1 MGPQQGPGSS
11 GASFQ
16 TCNLKAAFCYALL
29 SYRGIGLP
37 GVSSM
42 VYSQALEIRS
52 FCRSPGQKPLV
63 RPEGITKMPFRDFQR
78 PWLSQFA
85 SSLGHQI
92 VLKMYSALTGPR
104 KLRSSIP
111 NMQPESGICYALLS
125 YRGIGLPGVSS
136 MVYSQALEIRSFC
149 RSPGQKPLVRPEGI
163 TKMPFRDFQRPWL
176 SQCASSLG

>member
-1 MGPQQGPGSS
+1 MAVIVCAIFRPSKLCRKCTVPKQGPESLG
-11 GASFQ
+11 GLFQ

-92 VLKMYSALTGPR
+92 VQKMYSALTGPR
-104 KLRSSIP
+104 KLRSFIP
-111 NMQPESGICYALLS
+111 NMQPESSILLCLAIIQRHWFAWCVFHGI
-125 YRGIGLPGVSS
+125 
-136 MVYSQALEIRSFC
+136 
-149 RSPGQKPLVRPEGI
+149 
-163 TKMPFRDFQRPWL
+163 
-176 SQCASSLG
+176 

>member
-52 FCRSPGQKPLV
+52 FCRSPGQ
-63 RPEGITKMPFRDFQR
+63 
-78 PWLSQFA
+78 
-85 SSLGHQI
+85 
-92 VLKMYSALTGPR
+92 
-104 KLRSSIP
+104 
-111 NMQPESGICYALLS
+111 N
-125 YRGIGLPGVSS
+125 
-136 MVYSQALEIRSFC
+136 
-149 RSPGQKPLVRPEGI
+149 PLVRPEGI

-176 SQCASSLG
+176 SQCASSLGHQIVQKMYSALTGPRKLRSFIPNMQPESSILLCLAIIQRHWFAWCVFHGI